1 MRFSLI
7 AWFGII
13 YRSNIFDILRK
24 CDLLNE
30 LRKLKQPPDVSNKD
44 RTELAACK
52 AELLEAY

>member
-13 YRSNIFDILRK
+13 YHSNIFDILSK